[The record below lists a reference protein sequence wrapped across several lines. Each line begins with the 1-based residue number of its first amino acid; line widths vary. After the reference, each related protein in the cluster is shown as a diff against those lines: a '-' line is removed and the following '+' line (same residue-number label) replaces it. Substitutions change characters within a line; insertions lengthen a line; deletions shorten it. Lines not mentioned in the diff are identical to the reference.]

1 MIRSSRDKMYFG
13 YFYRSAVSY
22 PNLSASE
29 RLGSETYSTGST
41 GSTATMERPFVLE
54 PMAALLD
61 CSWYFVVE
69 VILNLGCGF
78 ANDVSFGFETP

>member
-1 MIRSSRDKMYFG
+1 
-13 YFYRSAVSY
+13 
-22 PNLSASE
+22 LSASGFSE
-29 RLGSETYSTGST
+29 PLGSETYS
-41 GSTATMERPFVLE
+41 STATNERPFVFE

-78 ANDVSFGFETP
+78 ANDVSFGFEAS